1 MIGFPIGRLASWLR
15 EKIPLFARGQRGRG
29 SLSCGLSAIRLACS
43 RAAIAA
49 FFSTL
54 PGSFLGS
61 SISAAHLKRGFLD
74 ALAQRVQMLERFF
87 GGRVAK
93 DYGELFASAA
103 EGLPVSADI
112 G

>member
-1 MIGFPIGRLASWLR
+1 MIGFPIGRLGSGLR
-15 EKIPLFARGQRGRG
+15 EKIPFFARGQRGRG

-54 PGSFLGS
+54 LSSFLGS

-93 DYGELFASAA
+93 DYGKLFASSA
-103 EGLPVSADI
+103 EGSTTPAAT